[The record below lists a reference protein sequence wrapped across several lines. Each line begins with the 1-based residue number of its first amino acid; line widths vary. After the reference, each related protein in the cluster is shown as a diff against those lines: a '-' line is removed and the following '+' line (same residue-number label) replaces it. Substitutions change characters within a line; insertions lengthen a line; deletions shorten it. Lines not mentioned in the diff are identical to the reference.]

1 MVGAE
6 VLEHDQR
13 LARMFPDRAVPLR
26 QDAAAGGGPAKR
38 TDAAQRSGS
47 DGRKDLSA
55 APILF
60 FFILSY
66 PALKRK
72 DLYDPFPLAVPA
84 ALPTRR
90 GRALSA
96 GSGTSG
102 ARSRRDDREIGRD
115 RL

>member
-1 MVGAE
+1 MVEHGFFLLISLAFLRLFGMVGAE

-13 LARMFPDRAVPLR
+13 LARMIPDRAVPLR

-55 APILF
+55 APISFL
-60 FFILSY
+60 FILSY

-72 DLYDPFPLAVPA
+72 DLYDPFPPAVPT
-84 ALPTRR
+84 ALPPR
-90 GRALSA
+90 
-96 GSGTSG
+96 
-102 ARSRRDDREIGRD
+102 
-115 RL
+115 

>member
-13 LARMFPDRAVPLR
+13 LARMIPDRAVPLR
-26 QDAAAGGGPAKR
+26 QDAAAGGGPASR
-38 TDAAQRSGS
+38 TDAAQRSES
-47 DGRKDLSA
+47 DGKKDLSA
-55 APILF
+55 APISF

-72 DLYDPFPLAVPA
+72 DLYDPFPPAVPA

-90 GRALSA
+90 GRPTLNGGFCLISA
-96 GSGTSG
+96 PDW
-102 ARSRRDDREIGRD
+102 R
-115 RL
+115 